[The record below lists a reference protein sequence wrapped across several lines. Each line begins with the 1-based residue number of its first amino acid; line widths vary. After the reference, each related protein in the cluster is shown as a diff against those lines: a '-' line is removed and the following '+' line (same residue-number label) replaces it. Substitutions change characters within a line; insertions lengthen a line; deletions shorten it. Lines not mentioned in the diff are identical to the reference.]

1 MPPEISE
8 SEKQKSITPPPPKTE
23 KENKR
28 TEHADADLKS
38 RLCGNAEC
46 NDSWGTIEQSF
57 CFGIQLKRV
66 G

>member
-1 MPPEISE
+1 MPPKISD
-8 SEKQKSITPPPPKTE
+8 SQKIKNQSPPTPPKIK
-23 KENKR
+23 KELN
-28 TEHADADLKS
+28 TVADADLKS

-66 G
+66 D